1 MALHNPKLLAR
12 VFGSVFGLIRD
23 GAIGPVEPVTTFKY
37 SDMEQAFRFMQQAK
51 HTGKIVLKVHPDDLV
66 PVIPRNPHP
75 LVLDEKA
82 TYLLVGG
89 LGGIGRALATVLVE
103 HGARNLAFISRSG
116 DTRPEAKEALA
127 EIRKSGCNAVAYPC
141 DVADAESLKATF
153 DKMSAEMP
161 RLKGLIQAAM
171 VLNDWYFEDMEY
183 HHWVGTTRPKI
194 QGSWNLHELAP
205 KDLDFFVMLSSV
217 SGISGNGA
225 QSNYAAANTY
235 QDGLAHYRHSQGLAA
250 CALDLG
256 AIAGVGWLAENGNI
270 DNSYKADWDRIS
282 LQPPELYSLVI
293 SAMTGYSENEF
304 RFPVQMVT
312 GAGTGG
318 IGQQMEHLKTSSA
331 FDDPKYFYLRKLDV
345 KGVMQSVEDTLSEL
359 KTALTAA
366 TSLAHAAELIEGAL
380 AFKLGKSLSMPV
392 EDIDTSKAI
401 HSYGVDSLVA
411 IEMRNWIFKEL
422 KSQVSVFD
430 VQSKVPITQFAVKIA
445 KKSGYVPAE
454 VLSKEAG
461 GAEGQEGGEDADK
474 EKQDGH

>member
-12 VFGSVFGLIRD
+12 VFGSVFDLLRE
-23 GAIGPVEPVTTFKY
+23 GAISPVQPVTTFRY
-37 SDMEQAFRFMQQAK
+37 SEMEKAFRFMQQAK
-51 HTGKIVLKVHPDDLV
+51 HVGKIVLKAHADDMV

-75 LVLDEKA
+75 LALDEKA

-89 LGGIGRALATVLVE
+89 LGGIGRALATFLAE
-103 HGARNLAFISRSG
+103 HGAKNLAFISRSG
-116 DTRPEAKEALA
+116 DSRPESKKAIN
-127 EIRKSGCNAVAYPC
+127 EIRKLGVNAIAYAC
-141 DVADAESLKATF
+141 DAADPEALKSTF
-153 DKMSAEMP
+153 AKMSAEMP

-171 VLNDWYFEDMEY
+171 VLNDLYFEDMEY
-183 HHWVGTTRPKI
+183 QNWIDTTRPKI
-194 QGSWNLHELAP
+194 QASWNLHELAP
-205 KDLDFFVMLSSV
+205 RDLDFFVMLSSI

-225 QSNYAAANTY
+225 QSNYAAGNTY

-256 AIAGVGWLAENGNI
+256 AISGVGWLAENANF
-270 DNSYKADWDRIS
+270 DNQYKSDWDRIS
-282 LQPPELYSLVI
+282 LQPPELFSLI
-293 SAMTGYSENEF
+293 ESSMTGYSEREH
-304 RFPVQMVT
+304 RFPTQMVT

-331 FDDPKYFYLRKLDV
+331 FDDPKYHFLRRLDV

-366 TSLAHAAELIEGAL
+366 TSIAHAAELIEGAL
-380 AFKLGKSLSMPV
+380 AFKLSKSLSMSV
-392 EDIDTSKAI
+392 EDIETSKAI

-422 KSQVSVFD
+422 KAQVSVFD
-430 VQSKVPITQFAVKIA
+430 VQSKIPITQFAVNIA

-454 VLSKEAG
+454 ILKKESGEGEESGEA
-461 GAEGQEGGEDADK
+461 AEK
-474 EKQDGH
+474 EKDEQ